1 MSAQSVNQMVDRLAR
16 AASLNAERFAALL
29 GAPVTPSEDNPY
41 WSFYT
46 FKLPDG
52 PFAGGELRVSK
63 AGDAALLS
71 LQPRDPPGLTAA
83 DIDRSAWGPR
93 LSLVPNPRIPPEGA
107 DTEVYKKDGVKVSTQ
122 WWHNSRKLRS
132 LVLEWEPRQT
142 AGPPITSVPR
152 AASPN

>member
-1 MSAQSVNQMVDRLAR
+1 MSTETVNQIVDRLAQ
-16 AASLNAERFAALL
+16 AGPLEPERFAALL
-29 GAPVTPSEDNPY
+29 GAPLKPADENPY
-41 WSFYT
+41 WKFYT
-46 FKLPDG
+46 FELGEG
-52 PFAGGELRVSK
+52 PFARGELRLNT
-63 AGDAALLS
+63 AGNAALLS

-107 DTEVYKKDGVKVSTQ
+107 DTEIFRKDGVQVSTQ

-142 AGPPITSVPR
+142 AEPPMNAAPR
-152 AASPN
+152 AANPN